1 MTNLKHRTWPC
12 VLLWSLTGLWFAL
25 IWYFSAQS
33 GAESELLSG
42 GLARRAA
49 AWLLPHA
56 DAQSLAAL
64 EHLLR
69 KAAHMS
75 EFAVLACLLALS
87 MQASR
92 VPHPVHFACTLS
104 ILAAI
109 VDECHQLFVSGRSGE
124 VGDVVIDVVG
134 AAAGLFV
141 FALIRRIVR
150 RRRRLQTGGA
160 S

>member
-92 VPHPVHFACTLS
+92 VPHPVTLPARCPS
-104 ILAAI
+104 WPPSWMSAI
-109 VDECHQLFVSGRSGE
+109 NSSYRGAPGRWE
-124 VGDVVIDVVG
+124 MW
-134 AAAGLFV
+134 
-141 FALIRRIVR
+141 
-150 RRRRLQTGGA
+150 
-160 S
+160 